1 MDKLKSILFS
11 QTTRDTLISFTGLGT
26 IAVVGMIFTI
36 ITARGLGPSL
46 FGLFSSLNAIVT
58 LLSSMGDLG
67 ISAALVNFLPKVTDR
82 RQTLISATFWFQIVI
97 SAILTLVLISTSLVH
112 GLIVPGSSIPHFI
125 IIAFLTGFYVLQGFA
140 LGIFNA
146 EKKFFQAS
154 FIQGFDSTIKLA
166 IVAGLF
172 YTKNLNVELALL
184 ANVLSCFLSLIYGFA
199 GEFKNIRP
207 IFPRAQL
214 TEVFAF
220 SKWIA
225 LSRFFSVMISRVDIL
240 LLNLMIGG
248 FEAGIFAAASR
259 ITLLFALLVSS
270 LGSVTSPRFSA
281 FRHHHEIIAYL
292 KKVSLMVVGVSIFML
307 FTMLIADPLVRTVFG
322 TKFVASIPI
331 FQALTVAMIPFLFT
345 VVTVPP
351 LIYSFNQPQF
361 LAKITIIQTVVLVGL
376 DILLIPT
383 YHAFG
388 PAISLAV
395 SNVIVF
401 GASAFKLFSLLR
413 TPQPV
418 LVRKET

>member
-1 MDKLKSILFS
+1 MDKIRKILFA

-26 IAVVGMIFTI
+26 IAVVGMVFTVI
-36 ITARGLGPSL
+36 IARALGPTL
-46 FGLFSSLNAIVT
+46 FGLFSALNALVT

-67 ISAALVNFLPKVTDR
+67 ISSALVNFIPKLADR
-82 RQTLISATFWFQIVI
+82 RNILISTAFWFQITVSVI
-97 SAILTLVLISTSLVH
+97 LALALIAVGTNPGLV
-112 GLIVPGSSIPHFI
+112 VPGSKAVHFVI
-125 IIAFLTGFYVLQGFA
+125 IGTLTGFYILQGFA

-154 FIQGFDSTIKLA
+154 FIQGFDSTVKLA

-172 YTKNLNVELALL
+172 YTKNLNIELALL
-184 ANVLSCFLSLIYGFA
+184 ANVISCFLSLIYGFS

-207 IFPRAQL
+207 IFPRAQMAEIL
-214 TEVFAF
+214 KF
-220 SKWIA
+220 SKWVA
-225 LSRFFSVMISRVDIL
+225 LSRLFSVMISRVDIL
-240 LLNLMIGG
+240 LLNLMVGG

-270 LGSVTSPRFSA
+270 LGAVTSPRFSA
-281 FRHHHEIIAYL
+281 FKHHHEIIAYL
-292 KKVSLMVVGVSIFML
+292 KKVSLLVVGVSIFML
-307 FTMLIADPLVRTVFG
+307 FTMLIADPLVRIVFG
-322 TKFVASIPI
+322 EKFIASVPI

-351 LIYSFNQPQF
+351 LLYSFNQPQF

-376 DILLIPT
+376 DIILIPT

-395 SNVIVF
+395 SNLIVF
-401 GASAFKLFSLLR
+401 SASAFKLYSLLR
-413 TPQPV
+413 RP
-418 LVRKET
+418 

>member
-1 MDKLKSILFS
+1 MDKIKRLFFS
-11 QTTRDTLISFTGLGT
+11 QTSRDTLVSFSGLGI
-26 IAVVGMIFTI
+26 IAVVGMIFTVI
-36 ITARGLGPSL
+36 VARAFGPAT
-46 FGLFSSLNAIVT
+46 FGLFSALNAIVT
-58 LLSSMGDLG
+58 LLSSIGDFG

-82 RQTLISATFWFQIVI
+82 RQTIISVTFWFQVIVSLII
-97 SAILTLVLISTSLVH
+97 SLILISLSAFH
-112 GLIVPGSSIPHFI
+112 QSIVPGSQTVHVI
-125 IIAFLTGFYVLQGFA
+125 IVGVLTGAYILQGFA

-154 FIQGFDSTIKLA
+154 FIQGLDSTVKLA
-166 IVAGLF
+166 IVASLF
-172 YTKNLNVELALL
+172 FTNSMNIELALL
-184 ANVLSCFLSLIYGFA
+184 ANVASCFLSLIYGFA

-214 TEVFAF
+214 AEVFAF

-240 LLNLMIGG
+240 LLNLMVGG

-270 LGSVTSPRFSA
+270 LGAVISPRFSA
-281 FRHHHEIIAYL
+281 FRKRQEILAYL
-292 KKVSLMVVGVSIFML
+292 KKVSLLVACVSLIML
-307 FTMLIADPLVRTVFG
+307 LTTLMADPLIRIIFG
-322 TKFVASIPI
+322 VKFTASIPV

-351 LIYSFNQPQF
+351 LLYSFNQPRF

-383 YHAFG
+383 YRAFG

-395 SNVIVF
+395 SNLLVF
-401 GASAFKLFSLLR
+401 SFTAFKLFSLL
-413 TPQPV
+413 
-418 LVRKET
+418 K

>member
-1 MDKLKSILFS
+1 MDKIKKLLAS
-11 QTTRDTLISFTGLGT
+11 QTTRDTLISFSGLWI
-26 IAVVGMIFTI
+26 IAVVGMIFTV
-36 ITARGLGPSL
+36 ITARAFGPTA
-46 FGLFSSLNAIVT
+46 FGLFSALNAIVT
-58 LLSSMGDLG
+58 LLSSIGDFG

-82 RQTLISATFWFQIVI
+82 RQTIISVTFWFQIII
-97 SAILTLVLISTSLVH
+97 SVFLTLLLVAVSLIR
-112 GLIVPGSSIPHFI
+112 GYIVPGSSLLHFI

-154 FIQGFDSTIKLA
+154 FIQGLDSTVKLA
-166 IVAGLF
+166 IVASLF
-172 YTKNLNVELALL
+172 FSNSMNIELALL
-184 ANVLSCFLSLIYGFA
+184 ANVASCFLSLIYGFA

-214 TEVFAF
+214 AEVFAF

-240 LLNLMIGG
+240 LLNLMVGG

-270 LGSVTSPRFSA
+270 LGAVISPRFSA
-281 FRHHHEIIAYL
+281 FSRRHEILAYL
-292 KKVSLMVVGVSIFML
+292 KKVSLLVTGVSIFML
-307 FTMLIADPLVRTVFG
+307 LTILVADPLIKIIFG
-322 TKFVASIPI
+322 AKFTASIPV

-351 LIYSFNQPQF
+351 LLYSFSQPQF
-361 LAKITIIQTVVLVGL
+361 LAKITIIQTVVLVVL

-383 YHAFG
+383 YRAFG

-395 SNVIVF
+395 SNLLVF
-401 GASAFKLFSLLR
+401 SFTAFKLFSLL
-413 TPQPV
+413 
-418 LVRKET
+418 K